1 MTMRKTWTLWSGV
14 FLLTGGLNLP
24 VIAQP
29 SPPPLPPLPSP
40 QPVKA
45 APAHQTYQVVYVL
58 TESEDG
64 KILGSQ
70 REELLVSTTTF
81 PDMTNSTELKLGTK
95 VPLLIGDPGPGA
107 PRGQDVTYIDVGL
120 NIQARISS
128 ASDSSPFLKTKVEQS
143 SIEGLE
149 KATLPTTPLVRQ
161 ATLTCEAVMPEGKPV
176 VLGKLDLPGS
186 NHHLKIEA
194 TVTRLQ

>member
-14 FLLTGGLNLP
+14 FLLTGGLSLP
-24 VIAQP
+24 AIAQP
-29 SPPPLPPLPSP
+29 SPPPPPLPP
-40 QPVKA
+40 AAQPA
-45 APAHQTYQVVYVL
+45 TTEPARQTYQVVYVL

-64 KILGSQ
+64 KFLSSQ
-70 REELLVSTTTF
+70 HAELLVSTRS
-81 PDMTNSTELKLGTK
+81 STELKLGTK

-107 PRGQDVTYIDVGL
+107 PRGQDGTYIDGGL

-176 VLGKLDLPGS
+176 VLGLLDLPGS

-194 TVTRLQ
+194 TVTRRQ